1 MHDGEICS
9 AFPALKARDAQIVDG
24 LDARKHLVRI
34 GRKFAQ
40 HHRNGRLVEV
50 LPGGSAYAYA
60 YGAHPMLNAGALT
73 EEIEDIRKIIGEQI
87 RDIQKTQ
94 VGGWT
99 TELRQTQIRRFL
111 RASLQAHDYQVIEA
125 ENGKEDVRAC
135 TVQKPDL
142 LILDLGLPDIDG
154 LEVIKLVREWSTV
167 PIIILSLRSDDPDKI
182 EALDR
187 GANDYVTK
195 PFSMGELLAR
205 MRVALRQG
213 SGGESEPVITAG
225 EISIDLSKRLVT
237 VSGPPVRLSRKEY
250 DLLRILASHPGKV
263 ITHQQLLQEVWG
275 QAYVE
280 ETQYLRVYIGQL
292 RQKLEKEPAAPKYL
306 ITEPGVGYRLQL
318 G

>member
-1 MHDGEICS
+1 MTTG
-9 AFPALKARDAQIVDG
+9 PKVLIVD
-24 LDARKHLVRI
+24 D
-34 GRKFAQ
+34 
-40 HHRNGRLVEV
+40 E
-50 LPGGSAYAYA
+50 P
-60 YGAHPMLNAGALT
+60 
-73 EEIEDIRKIIGEQI
+73 
-87 RDIQKTQ
+87 
-94 VGGWT
+94 
-99 TELRQTQIRRFL
+99 QIRRFL
-111 RASLQAHDYQVIEA
+111 RASLQAHDFQVIEA
-125 ENGKEDVRAC
+125 ENGKEGVRAC
-135 TVQKPDL
+135 TVQKPEL
-142 LILDLGLPDIDG
+142 LILDLGLPDMDG
-154 LEVIKLVREWSTV
+154 LDVIKLVREWSTI
-167 PIIILSLRSDDPDKI
+167 PIIVLSLRSDDTDKI

-213 SGGESEPVITAG
+213 PRDGSDAG
-225 EISIDLSKRLVT
+225 PLIAAGDIAIDLSKRLVT
-237 VSGPPVRLSRKEY
+237 VAGTPVRLSRKEY

-306 ITEPGVGYRLQL
+306 VTEPGVGYRLQT

>member
-1 MHDGEICS
+1 MTGG
-9 AFPALKARDAQIVDG
+9 PRVLIVD
-24 LDARKHLVRI
+24 D
-34 GRKFAQ
+34 
-40 HHRNGRLVEV
+40 E
-50 LPGGSAYAYA
+50 P
-60 YGAHPMLNAGALT
+60 
-73 EEIEDIRKIIGEQI
+73 
-87 RDIQKTQ
+87 
-94 VGGWT
+94 
-99 TELRQTQIRRFL
+99 QIRRFL

-125 ENGKEDVRAC
+125 ENGKEGVRAC
-135 TVQKPDL
+135 TVQKPEL
-142 LILDLGLPDIDG
+142 LILDLGLPDMDG
-154 LEVIKLVREWSTV
+154 LDVIKLVREWSAI
-167 PIIILSLRSDDPDKI
+167 PIIVLSLRSDDADKI

-213 SGGESEPVITAG
+213 QATGGDTGPVITAG
-225 EISIDLSKRLVT
+225 DIAIDLAKRLVT
-237 VSGPPVRLSRKEY
+237 VAGTPVRLSRKEY

-280 ETQYLRVYIGQL
+280 ETQYLRVYVGQL

-306 ITEPGVGYRLQL
+306 VTEPGVGYRLQT